1 MLGVTFIVGIINAG
15 EIENP
20 EGHTTCQE
28 DALLL
33 RSAENLDNAPDGV
46 SSPDGLND
54 PEVLIVHLR
63 VTIESGEDDGGG
75 VVADQE

>member
-15 EIENP
+15 GIENP
-20 EGHTTCQE
+20 EGHTTCHPE
-28 DALLL
+28 ALLL
-33 RSAENLDNAPDGV
+33 RSAENFANAPSGV

-54 PEVLIVHLR
+54 PDVLMVHLR
-63 VTIESGEDDGGG
+63 VTIGSGEDDGGG